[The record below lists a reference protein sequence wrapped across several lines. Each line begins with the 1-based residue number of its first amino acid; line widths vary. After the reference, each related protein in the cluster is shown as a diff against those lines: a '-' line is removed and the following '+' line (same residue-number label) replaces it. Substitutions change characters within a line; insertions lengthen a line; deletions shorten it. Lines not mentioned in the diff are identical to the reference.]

1 MNKITLITSSK
12 ILGLLIMR
20 RDNNY
25 YWTYYNNFDDFTDL
39 ESWEEIS
46 MELYEQLDSQSF
58 INGID
63 DL

>member
-20 RDNNY
+20 RDNRY

-58 INGID
+58 VNGID

>member
-20 RDNNY
+20 RDNRY

-39 ESWEEIS
+39 DSWEEIS

>member
-1 MNKITLITSSK
+1 
-12 ILGLLIMR
+12 MR
-20 RDNNY
+20 RDNRY

-39 ESWEEIS
+39 DSWEEIS

>member
-20 RDNNY
+20 RDNRY

>member
-20 RDNNY
+20 RDNRY

-46 MELYEQLDSQSF
+46 YELYEQLDSQSF
-58 INGID
+58 LNGID